1 VYVLSDVYSSTFNK
15 ISFTRFWFGDYYSIY
30 IYRVYIQSKLLSR
43 ETMAAEMDITHSDS
57 NGTSGD
63 KYNAMKNFEIDKK
76 IGKGQFSEVYRAR
89 CVVDNTI
96 VALKKVQVY
105 LIVVKKNNFNY

>member
-1 VYVLSDVYSSTFNK
+1 
-15 ISFTRFWFGDYYSIY
+15 
-30 IYRVYIQSKLLSR
+30 
-43 ETMAAEMDITHSDS
+43 MAAEMDISHSDS

-96 VALKKVQVY
+96 VALKKVQIFEMMDAKARQDCIKEIDLQGNVQDTVG
-105 LIVVKKNNFNY
+105 LRLF